1 MSGPAV
7 TVVMPTRDRGW
18 VLPRAVRS
26 VLGQV
31 AGDLEL
37 VVVDDGSVDGTA
49 ALLDRI
55 DDPRLVRV
63 RTDGVGSAAARNA
76 GVAAGSAPLL
86 AFLDDDNTW
95 SPDFLE
101 VMRAE
106 RGDAVLAYCSQ
117 HVFLCR
123 REPGDEIAVLS
134 RSVRSTPYNPVAF
147 VRGSHVDTSSL
158 LMTRAVFDAV
168 GGFDPGLRRLV
179 DWDLVAG
186 VVARHPFQVR
196 HVDQV
201 LCDYYLFLAEGG
213 APTIT
218 NRAIDDGRLLEHA
231 GLAQDDPDTARI
243 RAKLRAVL
251 PGPQARA

>member
-1 MSGPAV
+1 
-7 TVVMPTRDRGW
+7 MPTRDRAW

-26 VLGQV
+26 VLAQA

-49 ALLDRI
+49 ALLDGV

-95 SPDFLE
+95 SPQFLE

-123 REPGDEIAVLS
+123 REPNDAIAVLS

-147 VRGSHVDTSSL
+147 VHGSHVDTSSL
-158 LMTRAVFDAV
+158 LLTRAAFEDA
-168 GGFDPGLRRLV
+168 GGFDPELRRLV

-186 VVARHPFQVR
+186 VVARQPFRVR

-213 APTIT
+213 APTLT
-218 NRAIDDGRLLEHA
+218 NRALGDDRLREHA
-231 GLAQDDPDTARI
+231 GLAEDDPDTARI

-251 PGPQARA
+251 DGSGPAR